1 MFSSGFIII
10 LDKFDIVY
18 RKFSEFKVHKG
29 NLIERDVTLETSKN
43 VSQVFSHFWHVV
55 LSLEK
60 INWAN
65 CSFVQSELDFS

>member
-43 VSQVFSHFWHVV
+43 VSQVFSHF
-55 LSLEK
+55 
-60 INWAN
+60 
-65 CSFVQSELDFS
+65 